1 MRKIVMLFLWNV
13 FVSCVGQYLLD
24 NDILCY
30 VGKVVEK
37 AADHDSDDDY
47 LDEPGSGLIIPGR
60 KARAEINKMPL
71 AASLGKWKKY
81 ISPRIRSNVS
91 SIASCNEAY
100 ISTSATI
107 RGPLTNQVHL
117 IYPIHQ
123 SHAFWLSEWK
133 VVV

>member
-1 MRKIVMLFLWNV
+1 MRWPKISWYSLWNV

-47 LDEPGSGLIIPGR
+47 LDEELQRHTRPGSGLIIPGR

-91 SIASCNEAY
+91 Y
-100 ISTSATI
+100 I
-107 RGPLTNQVHL
+107 
-117 IYPIHQ
+117 
-123 SHAFWLSEWK
+123 
-133 VVV
+133 